1 MPPFTTRLVD
11 GWDRALEHPSLALV
25 PLVTALL
32 ATDKVQQVATF
43 DGVHLGLRLGLPV
56 GIVDLWQFVSVPD
69 ETAAV
74 GLPLPEALP
83 RAAVVVPLAIV
94 VRAALA
100 AGYLGS
106 LAEALG
112 TGTFDYGANVRRYF
126 GPFLVYT
133 LVPLL
138 VVLPL
143 ALVGVA
149 SLGVELPLVALLV
162 PAFIVAA
169 YLFYAT
175 PYLIVLRDLGL
186 LAAVRRSYA
195 LATAGGPYLKFA
207 LGYAGFVLGVSLVA
221 TAVVVNLGLLG
232 VVVGAVVAAPLG
244 LAANAATMRFVAD
257 IDEPSPDFGDWGGPG
272 GSDGPRPSGGRSPT
286 AGD

>member
-1 MPPFTTRLVD
+1 MPSFTTRLAD
-11 GWDRALEHPSLALV
+11 GWDRALDHPALALV
-25 PLVTALL
+25 PLGTALL
-32 ATDKVQQVATF
+32 ATDKVQQVAAF
-43 DGVHLGLRLGLPV
+43 DGAHFGLRLGLPV

-69 ETAAV
+69 QTAGV

-83 RAAVVVPLAIV
+83 LAAVVVPVAIV

-106 LAEALG
+106 IAEALG
-112 TGTFDYGANVRRYF
+112 RDTFDFGANVRRYF
-126 GPFLVYT
+126 GPFLGYT

-143 ALVGVA
+143 ALVGVT
-149 SLGVELPLVALLV
+149 SLGAARPLVVLLV

-175 PYLIVLRDLGL
+175 PYLIVLRDLDL

-195 LATAGGPYLKFA
+195 LATAGGPYFQYA
-207 LGYAGFVLGVSLVA
+207 LGYAGFVLGVSLVG

-232 VVVGAVVAAPLG
+232 VVVGAVAAAPLG

-257 IDEPSPDFGDWGGPG
+257 IDAQSPDFGDW
-272 GSDGPRPSGGRSPT
+272 DGPDVSEGTRPSGDRSPT